1 MSTSRETVSPSHQTR
16 VEPITD
22 RISDPAQP
30 QPGSGAP
37 LMYPSEVA
45 EPTRSNT
52 LPQQGNTQ
60 PDSGSAIHTH
70 HDTHDDR
77 SHPEPGDIAREQVN
91 VVQLP
96 TEGGSTHEVPFKE
109 RVIGVA
115 KKTRGTLLN
124 KPELKEHGEQ
134 ILQGKSSVYEPSTV
148 YERPGGETS
157 H

>member
-1 MSTSRETVSPSHQTR
+1 MSILRETASRSEQPR
-16 VEPITD
+16 FEPVTD
-22 RISDPAQP
+22 RLSDPSQP

-37 LMYPSEVA
+37 LIYPSEVA

-60 PDSGSAIHTH
+60 PDSGSAVHTQQG
-70 HDTHDDR
+70 R
-77 SHPEPGDIAREQVN
+77 YPEPGDIAREQVN

-96 TEGGSTHEVPFKE
+96 ADGSSTDEVPFKE

-124 KPELKEHGEQ
+124 KPELKEHGDQ
-134 ILQGKSSVYEPSTV
+134 ILQGKASIHEPSESDTV
-148 YERPGGETS
+148 